1 MKEDKCVCF
10 YCMYNSVSV
19 HLHTSMHEHVV

>member
-10 YCMYNSVSV
+10 YCMCNSVSG